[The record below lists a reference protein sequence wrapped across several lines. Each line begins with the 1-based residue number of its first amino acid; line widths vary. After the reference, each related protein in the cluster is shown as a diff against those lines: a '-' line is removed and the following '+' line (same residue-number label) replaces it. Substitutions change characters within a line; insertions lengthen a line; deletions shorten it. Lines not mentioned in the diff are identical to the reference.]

1 MASRC
6 SDPTRNPINLSSLR
20 VAQSS
25 LRQSVNSLSKRS
37 LREGSPTVTM
47 DQGFIV
53 YVSLNIHFS
62 TQNFRFSNIRETIFN
77 DFVFEKMDKSEV
89 AVDNT

>member
-1 MASRC
+1 
-6 SDPTRNPINLSSLR
+6 
-20 VAQSS
+20 
-25 LRQSVNSLSKRS
+25 
-37 LREGSPTVTM
+37 M